1 MNPFDAEK
9 TKAVWDRVL
18 ATQEKAASVN
28 SEGIKNTCHTMP
40 EHQPAAD
47 SIQAEEI
54 RDLIQD
60 ERTDACTYFAL
71 AKCAG
76 GQNGACL
83 QRIGKE
89 ELCHAKRLSTV
100 YYVLTGQRACVCPEP
115 TKPVT
120 CLTVSLREQYQKEV
134 DGVQQYLEFARR
146 DSSYQ
151 NLFYQ
156 LADEEQMHSQR
167 ILCMLQEML

>member
-28 SEGIKNTCHTMP
+28 AEGIKNTCHTMP

-76 GQNGACL
+76 GQNEVYRLTGGNDFIGATGAACL
-83 QRIGKE
+83 SARM
-89 ELCHAKRLSTV
+89 
-100 YYVLTGQRACVCPEP
+100 
-115 TKPVT
+115 
-120 CLTVSLREQYQKEV
+120 
-134 DGVQQYLEFARR
+134 QQAAR
-146 DSSYQ
+146 
-151 NLFYQ
+151 
-156 LADEEQMHSQR
+156 
-167 ILCMLQEML
+167 